1 MAAVAYGLAILA
13 AGMLAASAV
22 RDRQR
27 ARAIRLAG
35 GREISVARTAVRP
48 RAGWIAD
55 RARARGWRYGPS
67 AYVAALVSVSAT
79 CGGIGWTL
87 LGPVGAAIG
96 GFGGPSLLEWILG
109 RRAGRAG
116 ELMEG
121 QLREAVVAL
130 ASAVRAGHSIRRAL
144 HEAAAEVDDPLRPH
158 LVAVVRRLEVG
169 EPLDAALAAL
179 RDIGV
184 PDARL
189 LVTLLEV
196 HGRTGGDLPAMLD
209 EIAEIIG
216 QRADARRTIRALTA
230 QGRASGAVLTVLPIA
245 FVTLLSW
252 TGGDGLGAYYRT
264 AQGSALLS
272 AGLLCDALGFLWIRR
287 ILRPRWLR

>member
-1 MAAVAYGLAILA
+1 MAAVAYGFAILA
-13 AGMLAASAV
+13 AGMLAVSAV
-22 RDRQR
+22 REQHRVR
-27 ARAIRLAG
+27 IIGLAG
-35 GREISVARTAVRP
+35 GRPSASTRPPARRTGR
-48 RAGWIAD
+48 IAA
-55 RARARGWRYGPS
+55 RARARGWRFGPS
-67 AYVAALVSVSAT
+67 RYVAALAVASAT
-79 CGGIGWTL
+79 CGGFGWTL
-87 LGPVGAAIG
+87 LGPVGAAVG
-96 GFGGPSLLEWILG
+96 GFGGPALFEWFLG

-130 ASAVRAGHSIRRAL
+130 ASAVRAGHSIRRAI
-144 HEAAAEVDDPLRPH
+144 HEAAVEVEDPLRPH

-169 EPLDAALAAL
+169 EPLDAAVAL
-179 RDIGV
+179 LREVGV

-196 HGRTGGDLPAMLD
+196 HRRTGGDLPAMLD
-209 EIAEIIG
+209 EVARIIG

-230 QGRASGAVLTVLPIA
+230 QGRASGAVLAVLPIA

-252 TGGDGLGAYYRT
+252 TGGDGLGAFYRT

-272 AGLLCDALGFLWIRR
+272 AGLICDALGFLWIRR